1 MRHRQ
6 QGASVAED
14 GIYTFIYAFNTGTA
28 ISLPKSG
35 FEFATLHQ
43 MQNATLEYLSV
54 CQQLFP
60 KLHA

>member
-6 QGASVAED
+6 QGASFAED
-14 GIYTFIYAFNTGTA
+14 GIYIYAFNTGTA

-60 KLHA
+60 KMHA